1 MNDLS
6 QEDIYLK
13 SRLVGFYECLGFFY
27 VVMSSKVAPKKQKKW
42 KFEMNFLVEA
52 ATCESYGSMCLHI

>member
-6 QEDIYLK
+6 QEDTYLK

-27 VVMSSKVAPKKQKKW
+27 VVMSFKVASKKQKKR

-52 ATCESYGSMCLHI
+52 ATCEGYGSMCLHV